1 LNIKQKTELRRF
13 LIAGFIAVGTD
24 ITAYFLMLQ
33 YTQHDIAKTISFL
46 CGTLAAFFINKYWTF
61 KKYTINFKEILRFMV
76 LYSATLGANVATNKY
91 MLSMTGLIF
100 FAFLFATGVST
111 VLNFTGQK
119 FWVFR

>member
-1 LNIKQKTELRRF
+1 MILQKLFHSFVEHSLLFLLINIGHL
-13 LIAGFIAVGTD
+13 
-24 ITAYFLMLQ
+24 
-33 YTQHDIAKTISFL
+33 
-46 CGTLAAFFINKYWTF
+46 

-76 LYSATLGANVATNKY
+76 LYSATLGANVASNKY